1 MRRLLP
7 WPTLSTAPEVPS
19 SFRSSADRPD
29 PLGLLREA
37 MAEVVGR
44 RRLIRYLVQA
54 DLKKKGADTL
64 LGNLWWVIDPL
75 LQMAVYV
82 ILVSVIFQRSQP
94 DYPLF
99 VFAAILPWKWFT
111 STVTDA
117 IASVTSQ
124 DRLIRQVQFPKIVL
138 PLAAVSSGIVSFA
151 FGLIPLV
158 ALLVLFYPARAT
170 PYALLIP
177 AVAVVQFV
185 FTVAVAFLVAAA
197 NVFFRDVSNVARH
210 GLRMWFY
217 LSPALYSIDQVHQI
231 AGRYPLIG
239 QVMSLNPFAVLFESY
254 RDVVYEGTA
263 PQWAALLALLA
274 ASLVFVAM
282 TTFVFKRLEPRFAK
296 VL

>member
-7 WPTLSTAPEVPS
+7 WPTLSTAVEVPS
-19 SFRSSADRPD
+19 SFRSSAHRPD

-158 ALLVLFYPARAT
+158 ALLLLFYPARAT

-254 RDVVYEGTA
+254 RDVVYKGTA